1 MTTRKE
7 AFSIASGSVSIHR
20 HSATSYV
27 IYGPYDPLKPSGAT
41 TSANRGS
48 YISALRYASGW
59 KAYIACRQLGVSDD
73 VAQEVD
79 FEVRESDVALPW
91 RNMVIKALAGV

>member
-1 MTTRKE
+1 MTRTE

-27 IYGPYDPLKPSGAT
+27 IYGPYDPIKPNGAS

-48 YISALRYASGW
+48 YRDALRYAAGW
-59 KAYIACRQLGVSDD
+59 KAYVACRLLGLSEE
-73 VAQEVD
+73 VALEVD
-79 FEVRESDVALPW
+79 LETRESSNSMPW
-91 RNMVIKALAGV
+91 REMVRKALGGK